1 MSKDNV
7 WNIIGSGL
15 KLYFKNI
22 GEFTKYMLFPV
33 FGQILGIALI
43 VLLTTGVLIWNPDV
57 KTASIAVILLLS
69 AVVPGLILFTKA
81 FWDFM
86 VAYGALN
93 SMTEALLDNGKLYD
107 LKAHNQ
113 VITKR
118 TFRYINLLF
127 DISVL
132 VLISIIPFFW
142 VIGAIFF
149 VYFILVFQVFTFE
162 KDISAYNCFKRSFS
176 LIKGNFAKTFLIM
189 IIVGLIAY
197 YILPWILD
205 SILET
210 VKVNDFLRGCLE
222 PHLTGRVNLI
232 RISPLDVADSVIS
245 SVITFIAAGLTL
257 PMRSVVWTLWYK
269 NLSSG
274 NK

>member
-93 SMTEALLDNGKLYD
+93 SMTEALLDNGKLYE
-107 LKAHNQ
+107 
-113 VITKR
+113 
-118 TFRYINLLF
+118 LF
-127 DISVL
+127 PLAQKVL
-132 VLISIIPFFW
+132 
-142 VIGAIFF
+142 
-149 VYFILVFQVFTFE
+149 
-162 KDISAYNCFKRSFS
+162 
-176 LIKGNFAKTFLIM
+176 
-189 IIVGLIAY
+189 
-197 YILPWILD
+197 
-205 SILET
+205 
-210 VKVNDFLRGCLE
+210 
-222 PHLTGRVNLI
+222 
-232 RISPLDVADSVIS
+232 
-245 SVITFIAAGLTL
+245 
-257 PMRSVVWTLWYK
+257 
-269 NLSSG
+269 
-274 NK
+274 